1 MKGLII
7 FEQNHMVAQGTI
19 AQKLKEGKPVVLPD
33 EVNEQI
39 TEIGGIDRII
49 DIIKPEEIEKEA
61 ALHRILSD
69 KTRLAV
75 LKTIKCCDMCPCVIK
90 VLMDISDSRLSYHLT
105 VLEEAG
111 LISSYKKK
119 NWKIYSITE
128 EGRLI

>member
-1 MKGLII
+1 M
-7 FEQNHMVAQGTI
+7 ADQGTI
-19 AQKLKEGKPVVLPD
+19 AQKLKEGRPVVLPD
-33 EVNEQI
+33 EVNESI
-39 TEIGGIDRII
+39 AEIGGLDCII

-61 ALHRILSD
+61 TLHRILSD
-69 KTRLAV
+69 KTRLTV
-75 LKTIKCCDMCPCVIK
+75 LKTIKRCDMCPCVIK

-128 EGRLI
+128 EGRSI